1 MSDQNDQIDLGT
13 RLGLCVHWS
22 KDPRGHL
29 LRPIELALLAA
40 GVLLG
45 PFMLRFLPNSAANC
59 CVTSPLSPLP
69 AGSVGPIACFQGVLE
84 RRVGRVLEVSRAA
97 RLHGSAFCLPEKHL
111 TAWMRTARPTGWH
124 ALK

>member
-1 MSDQNDQIDLGT
+1 MTCSMGHAW
-13 RLGLCVHWS
+13 GCVHWS

-59 CVTSPLSPLP
+59 CVTHGVMSSLSPLP
-69 AGSVGPIACFQGVLE
+69 AGSVGSIACFQGVLE
-84 RRVGRVLEVSRAA
+84 RRVGRVLEVSVPR
-97 RLHGSAFCLPEKHL
+97 
-111 TAWMRTARPTGWH
+111 
-124 ALK
+124 